1 MSKFDFEKKGKLLL
15 CALIPL
21 IAAIGIFVIANGGT
35 SLEYTND
42 IHTIGDVSVEMAAK
56 EDNSSL
62 DKLSASANVPYAI
75 GVKNT
80 GANEA
85 YVFMTITVPYVSDAQ
100 TVAYFSNTAG
110 ITSEWKIVSVGTN
123 ITDVSSVKNNAEN
136 YGIISGDTITYVYGY
151 IGNNADGTL
160 KALATGDK
168 TSYVFD
174 YLKLEN
180 GSTMATMNSECFI
193 KTNVYAVQ
201 TTEFEGAVSINDAW
215 AIVNK

>member
-1 MSKFDFEKKGKLLL
+1 M
-15 CALIPL
+15 
-21 IAAIGIFVIANGGT
+21 T
-35 SLEYTND
+35 
-42 IHTIGDVSVEMAAK
+42 AK

-62 DKLSASANVPYAI
+62 DKLSASANFPYAI

-110 ITSEWKIVSVGTN
+110 ITSEWKLVEVGT
-123 ITDVSSVKNNAEN
+123 DVNSVKNNTDT

-151 IGNNADGTL
+151 VGKNTDGTL
-160 KALATGDK
+160 KALASGDK
-168 TSYVFD
+168 TSYIFD

-180 GSTMATMNSECFI
+180 GSTMATMNAECFI

-201 TTEFEGAVSINDAW
+201 TTEFDGAVSVNDAW
-215 AIVNK
+215 ATINK